1 MSTAFTHLGNY
12 AIRTD
17 SIESFYRGFISI
29 HPGYPI
35 REHMYYVWVNTTN
48 RKYCYISFESTYG
61 ESLNFSSLIWPDD
74 YVKISDEVIGF
85 KNIIEQIA
93 VLYFLHIKDE
103 VTYIIDDLSVMN
115 YINRKN
121 NELTTEKLEL
131 CLAYWQKIN
140 NKRNIHIN
148 SSLIQSIKR
157 YQQES
162 PRCNS
167 CQPGTSSECGE
178 LLPSL
183 DNQDVQDDVQT
194 VLLEDQQT
202 ISPKNSPNQTVSP
215 YFIESKNGT
224 QEIIYPVQ
232 NQKVRDWQT
241 AEELR
246 HLLTSS
252 IMSLPNLPNSPR
264 HAQYAALNGLHAQQ
278 IPTPKS
284 QETPP
289 ASGFNTPNDNHHC

>member
-1 MSTAFTHLGNY
+1 MATDFTQLGNY

-29 HPGYPI
+29 CPGYPI
-35 REHMYYVWVNTTN
+35 QEHMYYVWVNTTN
-48 RKYCYISFESTYG
+48 RKYCYISFENTYG
-61 ESLNFSSLIWPDD
+61 DTLNFSSPRICPDH
-74 YVKISDEVIGF
+74 YIKISHEIIGI

-93 VLYFLHIKDE
+93 VLYFLHIEDE

-131 CLAYWQKIN
+131 CLAYWQKIS
-140 NKRNIHIN
+140 NKRNMHIN
-148 SSLIQSIKR
+148 SSLMQSIKK
-157 YQQES
+157 YQRES

-167 CQPGTSSECGE
+167 CHPGTSSECGE

-183 DNQDVQDDVQT
+183 DNREVQEDVQT
-194 VLLEDQQT
+194 VLLENQQT
-202 ISPKNSPNQTVSP
+202 ISPQNSPDQTVSP
-215 YFIESKNGT
+215 YFIESKNGM
-224 QEIIYPVQ
+224 QEIISPVQ

-246 HLLTSS
+246 RLV
-252 IMSLPNLPNSPR
+252 MSLPDLPNSPR
-264 HAQYAALNGLHAQQ
+264 QARQ

-284 QETPP
+284 QETPRSEP
-289 ASGFNTPNDNHHC
+289 NTPDNHHC